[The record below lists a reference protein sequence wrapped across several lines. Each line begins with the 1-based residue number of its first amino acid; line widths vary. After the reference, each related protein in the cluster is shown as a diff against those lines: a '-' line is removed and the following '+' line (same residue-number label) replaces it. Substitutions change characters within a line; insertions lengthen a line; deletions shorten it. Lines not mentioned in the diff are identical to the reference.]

1 MPHLGDDRY
10 DQADD
15 LQVPADAEERSRWL
29 LAGLRG
35 HGQTLHFHATDP
47 RLGAAGEWLARRTP
61 SGVEWEHRHD
71 QGDVAVRGPAMELL
85 LVLSRRAA
93 LDGSRLEV
101 SGDRR
106 LLAHWLEHSRLE
118 PA

>member
-10 DQADD
+10 DAELQAETARFAAAVRD
-15 LQVPADAEERSRWL
+15 AD
-29 LAGLRG
+29 
-35 HGQTLHFHATDP
+35 
-47 RLGAAGEWLARRTP
+47 LGAAGEWLVQRTP

-71 QGDVAVRGPAMELL
+71 QGDVAVRGPAMDLL

-93 LDGSRLEV
+93 LHGARLEV
-101 SGDRR
+101 SGSRR
-106 LLAHWLEHSRLE
+106 LLAHRLEHSRLE

>member
-1 MPHLGDDRY
+1 
-10 DQADD
+10 
-15 LQVPADAEERSRWL
+15 
-29 LAGLRG
+29 
-35 HGQTLHFHATDP
+35 TLHFHATDTD
-47 RLGAAGEWLARRTP
+47 LGAAGEWLVGRTP
-61 SGVEWEHRHD
+61 SGVEGEHRHD
-71 QGDVAVRGPAMELL
+71 QGDVAVRGPAMDLL

-93 LDGSRLEV
+93 LDGSRLGV